1 SRPMAFDFAAQ
12 HDLRK
17 HSGALR
23 QGDIHIG
30 GAVAHLTGTYV
41 EQGESVML
49 NMKLAGPHMPMPEL
63 EALLPALGVV
73 LPAGSRLEGGTASV
87 MLAMEGP
94 ADKLVTSGSLALNNF
109 RLRGFDLTNKMA
121 AI

>member
-1 SRPMAFDFAAQ
+1 
-12 HDLRK
+12 
-17 HSGALR
+17 
-23 QGDIHIG
+23 
-30 GAVAHLTGTYV
+30 
-41 EQGESVML
+41 ML

-109 RLRGFDLTNKMA
+109 RLRGFDLTKKMA
-121 AI
+121 AIERLAGINGGPDTEIQTMSAGVRV